1 MISAESKEL
10 LQDFEKRMRFVN
22 LIKYWLQRSKPTE
35 IRELLHNDD
44 DKTDNLILMVMVFIM
59 DSTLRYGERCT
70 KQDITAFLRE
80 LADVYDYEPESA
92 KILADYIITDV
103 LQSNG
108 KVRSFDTF
116 YNSDE
121 QFRDQRSLIL
131 LEQQSGSY
139 VLTNEAYEFLFRT
152 KEIDSELD
160 FSVNRFKL
168 QEFIKRGNYGKALR
182 ESRELVS
189 RVRNLKTRMDDFML
203 RCRTNISEVSIDEYE
218 EIVTQVKDSFED
230 ENKQLS
236 DIRTLVSAKLQ
247 AIADAQIN
255 TDENIGQTEQE
266 IREILE
272 NIDTVISEQSRVFNQ
287 KFSLSELY
295 ADLLDDSFSYLQAGR
310 FDLEQELLLPLQKM
324 QLQDTRN
331 VGKLFAPL
339 YRPIFSH
346 MFGIDLFYSRQNAI
360 REGNR
365 DDGIDIISDDNAET
379 AADIRNKRYVEIIR
393 ELLTFADKNS
403 IFCFSDYLAVVPKEQ
418 VQEQIREKSLPDVML
433 KLYGLGEIDIA
444 GWRAEQHDII
454 VPVGEFDLS
463 YCLSELPIEL
473 VQMQTILIQKLDEV
487 ITLSDETGN
496 SIKINKY
503 FPHSQFTFSHNPIN
517 KSNRNFFYFISFIN
531 TSNDNFHLECISSIF
546 NVFYQILKYIFFKKS
561 ITSS

>member
-22 LIKYWLQRSKPTE
+22 LIKYWLQRSKPRE
-35 IRELLHNDD
+35 ISELLHNDD

-92 KILADYIITDV
+92 KMLTDYIITDV

-218 EIVTQVKDSFED
+218 EIVAQVRDSFED

-247 AIADAQIN
+247 AIADTQIN
-255 TDENIGQTEQE
+255 TNENIGQTEQE

-272 NIDTVISEQSRVFNQ
+272 NIDTVISEQSWVFNQ

-324 QLQDTRN
+324 QLQDSKN

-339 YRPIFSH
+339 HRPIFPH
-346 MFGIDLFYSRQNAI
+346 MFGIDFFYSRQNAI
-360 REGNR
+360 RESNK
-365 DDGIDIISDDNAET
+365 DDGIDIASEDAAES
-379 AADIRNKRYVEIIR
+379 AADIRNKRYVDIIR
-393 ELLTFADKNS
+393 GLLSYVKNKPV
-403 IFCFSDYLAVVPKEQ
+403 FCFSEYFASVSKEQ
-418 VQEQIREKSLPDVML
+418 IQEQMQEKALPDVML
-433 KLYGLGEIDIA
+433 KLYGLGEIDVA
-444 GWRAEQHDII
+444 GWRSKHQDII

-463 YCLSELPIEL
+463 YCLSELPEEF
-473 VQMQTILIQKLDEV
+473 VQMESILIQKLDEV
-487 ITLSDETGN
+487 ITLLDAEGG
-496 SIKINKY
+496 SIKM
-503 FPHSQFTFSHNPIN
+503 
-517 KSNRNFFYFISFIN
+517 
-531 TSNDNFHLECISSIF
+531 ND
-546 NVFYQILKYIFFKKS
+546 FK
-561 ITSS
+561 IEVIR

>member
-1 MISAESKEL
+1 MISAGSKDL

-22 LIKYWLQRSKPTE
+22 LIKYWLQRSKPRE
-35 IRELLHNDD
+35 ISELLHNDD

-80 LADVYDYEPESA
+80 LADVYEYGPESA
-92 KILADYIITDV
+92 KLLADYIVTDV

-116 YNSDE
+116 YSNDE

-218 EIVTQVKDSFED
+218 KIVAQVRDSFED
-230 ENKQLS
+230 ENKKLS

-247 AIADAQIN
+247 AIADAQIDQN
-255 TDENIGQTEQE
+255 DNIGETERE
-266 IREILE
+266 IREILD

-310 FDLEQELLLPLQKM
+310 FDLEQELMIPMQKM
-324 QLQDTRN
+324 KLQDSKKL
-331 VGKLFAPL
+331 GKLFAPF
-339 YRPIFSH
+339 YRPSFPH
-346 MFGIDLFYSRQNAI
+346 LFGLDFFYSRQNAI
-360 REGNR
+360 RNSNR
-365 DDGIDIISDDNAET
+365 NDGVDIISDDNAET

-393 ELLTFADKNS
+393 ELLTFADKNAV
-403 IFCFSDYLAVVPKEQ
+403 FYFNDYIESVPKEQ
-418 VQEQIREKSLPDVML
+418 LQEQLKEKSLPDVML
-433 KLYGLGEIDIA
+433 KLYGLGEIDVA
-444 GWRAEQHDII
+444 GWRFAQQDII
-454 VPVGEFDLS
+454 EPVGEFDLP
-463 YCLSELPIEL
+463 YCLSELPEEL
-473 VQMQTILIQKLDEV
+473 VQMQTILIHKLDNI
-487 ITLSDETGN
+487 ITLSDGSDN
-496 SIKINKY
+496 SIKIN
-503 FPHSQFTFSHNPIN
+503 
-517 KSNRNFFYFISFIN
+517 
-531 TSNDNFHLECISSIF
+531 D
-546 NVFYQILKYIFFKKS
+546 FKIEVRK
-561 ITSS
+561 

>member
-59 DSTLRYGERCT
+59 DSTLRYGEHCT

-92 KILADYIITDV
+92 KMLTDYIVTDV
-103 LQSNG
+103 LQNG
-108 KVRSFDTF
+108 GKIRLFDTF
-116 YNSDE
+116 HSGDE
-121 QFRDQRSLIL
+121 SFREQSSLIL
-131 LEQQSGSY
+131 IEQQSGSY

-218 EIVTQVKDSFED
+218 EIVTQVRDSFED

-255 TDENIGQTEQE
+255 QVDNIGQTEQE

-295 ADLLDDSFSYLQAGR
+295 ADLLDDSFSYLQAGC

-324 QLQDTRN
+324 QLQDTRD

-339 YRPIFSH
+339 YRPSFPH
-346 MFGIDLFYSRQNAI
+346 LFGLDFFYSRQNTI
-360 REGNR
+360 RENSR
-365 DDGIDIISDDNAET
+365 DDGIDIISEENAET
-379 AADIRNKRYVEIIR
+379 AADIRNNRYVEIIR
-393 ELLTFADKNS
+393 GLLTYAKNTPE
-403 IFCFSDYLAVVPKEQ
+403 FYFSDYLSFLSKEQ
-418 VQEQIREKSLPDVML
+418 LQEQLQEKSLPDVML
-433 KLYGLGEIDIA
+433 KLYGLGEINVA
-444 GWRAEQHDII
+444 GWRSEQHDII

-463 YCLSELPIEL
+463 YCLSELPEEL
-473 VQMQTILIQKLDEV
+473 VKMDTILIQKLDDV
-487 ITLSDETGN
+487 ITLSGDSGN
-496 SIKINKY
+496 SIKIN
-503 FPHSQFTFSHNPIN
+503 
-517 KSNRNFFYFISFIN
+517 
-531 TSNDNFHLECISSIF
+531 D
-546 NVFYQILKYIFFKKS
+546 FK
-561 ITSS
+561 IEVRR

>member
-22 LIKYWLQRSKPTE
+22 LIKYWLQRSKPRE
-35 IRELLHNDD
+35 IHELLRGDD

-80 LADVYDYEPESA
+80 LADVYGYESESA
-92 KILADYIITDV
+92 KMLADYIVTDV
-103 LQSNG
+103 LQSGG
-108 KVRSFDTF
+108 KRRLFDTF
-116 YNSDE
+116 HSGDE
-121 QFRDQRSLIL
+121 NFRKQSSLIL
-131 LEQQSGSY
+131 IEQKSGSY

-255 TDENIGQTEQE
+255 QNDNIGQTEQE

-272 NIDTVISEQSRVFNQ
+272 NIDTVISEQSCVFNQ
-287 KFSLSELY
+287 KFSLSDLY
-295 ADLLDDSFSYLQAGR
+295 ANLLDDSFSYLQAGH
-310 FDLEQELLLPLQKM
+310 FDLKQELLLPLQKM
-324 QLQDTRN
+324 QLQDTRD

-339 YRPIFSH
+339 YRPSFPH
-346 MFGIDLFYSRQNAI
+346 LFGLDFFYSRQNTI
-360 REGNR
+360 RENSR
-365 DDGIDIISDDNAET
+365 DDGIDIISEENAET
-379 AADIRNKRYVEIIR
+379 AADIRNNRYVEIIR
-393 ELLTFADKNS
+393 GLLTYAKSTPEFY
-403 IFCFSDYLAVVPKEQ
+403 FSDYLAFVSKEQ
-418 VQEQIREKSLPDVML
+418 LQEQLQEKSLPDVML
-433 KLYGLGEIDIA
+433 KLYGLGEIDVV
-444 GWRAEQHDII
+444 GWRSEQHDVI

-463 YCLSELPIEL
+463 YCLSELPEEL
-473 VQMQTILIQKLDEV
+473 VQIQTILIYKLDEV
-487 ITLSDETGN
+487 ITLSDDAGN
-496 SIKINKY
+496 RIKIN
-503 FPHSQFTFSHNPIN
+503 
-517 KSNRNFFYFISFIN
+517 
-531 TSNDNFHLECISSIF
+531 D
-546 NVFYQILKYIFFKKS
+546 FK
-561 ITSS
+561 IEVRR

>member
-1 MISAESKEL
+1 MISAESKDL

-22 LIKYWLQRSKPTE
+22 LIKYWLQRSKPRE
-35 IRELLHNDD
+35 INELLHNDD

-92 KILADYIITDV
+92 KILTDYIVTDV

-121 QFRDQRSLIL
+121 QFKDQRSLIL

-218 EIVTQVKDSFED
+218 EIVTQVRDSFED

-247 AIADAQIN
+247 AIADAQIT

-295 ADLLDDSFSYLQAGR
+295 ANLLDDSFSYMQAGH
-310 FDLEQELLLPLQKM
+310 FDLEQELLLPMQKM
-324 QLQDTRN
+324 QLQDSKN
-331 VGKLFAPL
+331 LGKLFAPL
-339 YRPIFSH
+339 YRPSFPH
-346 MFGIDLFYSRQNAI
+346 LFGLDFFYSRQNAI
-360 REGNR
+360 RENSR
-365 DDGIDIISDDNAET
+365 DDGIDIANEDITET

-393 ELLTFADKNS
+393 GLLTYADKNAV
-403 IFCFSDYLAVVPKEQ
+403 FRFSEYLSTVPKEQ
-418 VQEQIREKSLPDVML
+418 MQEQLQEKSLSDVML

-444 GWRAEQHDII
+444 GWRSEQHDII
-454 VPVGEFDLS
+454 EPVGEFDLS
-463 YCLSELPIEL
+463 YCLSELPEEL
-473 VQMQTILIQKLDEV
+473 VQMQSILIHKLDGV
-487 ITLSDETGN
+487 ITLSDDAGN
-496 SIKINKY
+496 RIK
-503 FPHSQFTFSHNPIN
+503 T
-517 KSNRNFFYFISFIN
+517 
-531 TSNDNFHLECISSIF
+531 ND
-546 NVFYQILKYIFFKKS
+546 FK
-561 ITSS
+561 IEVRR

>member
-1 MISAESKEL
+1 MISAESKDL

-22 LIKYWLQRSKPTE
+22 LIKYWLQRSKPRE
-35 IRELLHNDD
+35 IQELLHGDD
-44 DKTDNLILMVMVFIM
+44 DKIDNLILMVMVFIM

-92 KILADYIITDV
+92 KTLADYIVTDV

-116 YNSDE
+116 YNSDA

-131 LEQQSGSY
+131 IEQKSGSY

-218 EIVTQVKDSFED
+218 EIVAQVRDSFED

-247 AIADAQIN
+247 AIVDAQIN
-255 TDENIGQTEQE
+255 KNDNIGQTEQE

-272 NIDTVISEQSRVFNQ
+272 NVDTVISEQSHVFNQ

-295 ADLLDDSFSYLQAGR
+295 ANLLDDSFSYLQAGR
-310 FDLEQELLLPLQKM
+310 FDLEQEILLPLQKM
-324 QLQDTRN
+324 RLQDSEN
-331 VGKLFAPL
+331 VGKLFTPL
-339 YRPIFSH
+339 YCPSFPH
-346 MFGIDLFYSRQNAI
+346 LFGLDFFYSRQNAI
-360 REGNR
+360 RESSR
-365 DDGIDIISDDNAET
+365 DDGIDIVNEDNTET
-379 AADIRNKRYVEIIR
+379 AADIRNKRYVEIIK
-393 ELLTFADKNS
+393 ELLSFADQNAV
-403 IFCFSDYLAVVPKEQ
+403 FRFSDYLQSVSKEQ
-418 VQEQIREKSLPDVML
+418 LQKQLQEKSLPDVML
-433 KLYGLGEIDIA
+433 KLYGMGEIDIA
-444 GWRAEQHDII
+444 GWRSAQHDII
-454 VPVGEFDLS
+454 ESVGEFDLS
-463 YCLSELPIEL
+463 YCLSELPKEL
-473 VQMQTILIQKLDEV
+473 VQMQMILIHKLEEM
-487 ITLSDETGN
+487 ITLSDGMEH
-496 SIKINKY
+496 SIRINDFKIEV
-503 FPHSQFTFSHNPIN
+503 
-517 KSNRNFFYFISFIN
+517 R
-531 TSNDNFHLECISSIF
+531 
-546 NVFYQILKYIFFKKS
+546 
-561 ITSS
+561 

>member
-1 MISAESKEL
+1 MISAESKGL

-92 KILADYIITDV
+92 KLLADYIVTDV
-103 LQSNG
+103 LQSGG
-108 KVRSFDTF
+108 KVRLFDTF
-116 YNSDE
+116 QSGDE
-121 QFRDQRSLIL
+121 DFKEQSSLIL

-203 RCRTNISEVSIDEYE
+203 RCRTNISEVAIDEYE
-218 EIVTQVKDSFED
+218 EIVMQVRDSFED

-236 DIRTLVSAKLQ
+236 NIRMIIAAKFQ
-247 AIADAQIN
+247 AIADAQVN
-255 TDENIGQTEQE
+255 QNDNIGQTEQE

-272 NIDTVISEQSRVFNQ
+272 NIDTVISEQSCVFNQ

-295 ADLLDDSFSYLQAGR
+295 ANLLDDSFSYLQAGR

-324 QLQDTRN
+324 QLQDSKK
-331 VGKLFAPL
+331 VGRLFAPL
-339 YRPIFSH
+339 YRPSFPH
-346 MFGIDLFYSRQNAI
+346 LFGLDFFYSRQNAI
-360 REGNR
+360 RETSR
-365 DDGIDIISDDNAET
+365 DDGIDIMSEDNAET
-379 AADIRNKRYVEIIR
+379 AADIRNRRYVEIIKG
-393 ELLTFADKNS
+393 LLSFANQNTV
-403 IFCFSDYLAVVPKEQ
+403 FCFSDYLAFVSKEQ
-418 VQEQIREKSLPDVML
+418 LQEQLQEKSLPDVML
-433 KLYGLGEIDIA
+433 KLYGLGKIDVA
-444 GWRAEQHDII
+444 GWRSAQHDII
-454 VPVGEFDLS
+454 EPVGEFDLS
-463 YCLSELPIEL
+463 YCLSELPQEL
-473 VQMQTILIQKLDEV
+473 VQMQTILIYKLDDV
-487 ITLSDETGN
+487 ITLSDDAGN
-496 SIKINKY
+496 CIKIN
-503 FPHSQFTFSHNPIN
+503 
-517 KSNRNFFYFISFIN
+517 NFKI
-531 TSNDNFHLECISSIF
+531 E
-546 NVFYQILKYIFFKKS
+546 VKR
-561 ITSS
+561 

>member
-92 KILADYIITDV
+92 KLLADYIVTDV
-103 LQSNG
+103 LQSGG
-108 KVRSFDTF
+108 KVRLFDTF
-116 YNSDE
+116 QSENEGFRE
-121 QFRDQRSLIL
+121 QSSLIL
-131 LEQQSGSY
+131 IEQQSGSY
-139 VLTNEAYEFLFRT
+139 VLTNETYEFLFRT
-152 KEIDSELD
+152 KEIDNELD

-189 RVRNLKTRMDDFML
+189 RVRNLKTRMDDFMF

-218 EIVTQVKDSFED
+218 EIVMQVRDSFED

-236 DIRTLVSAKLQ
+236 NIRTIIAAKFQ
-247 AIADAQIN
+247 AIADAQVN
-255 TDENIGQTEQE
+255 QNDNIGQTEQE

-272 NIDTVISEQSRVFNQ
+272 NIDTVISEQSCVFNQ

-295 ADLLDDSFSYLQAGR
+295 ANLLDDSFSYLQAGR

-324 QLQDTRN
+324 QVQDSGN

-339 YRPIFSH
+339 YRPSFPH
-346 MFGIDLFYSRQNAI
+346 LFGLDFFYSRQNAI
-360 REGNR
+360 RETSR
-365 DDGIDIISDDNAET
+365 DDGIDIISEDNAET
-379 AADIRNKRYVEIIR
+379 AADIRNKRYVEIIKG
-393 ELLTFADKNS
+393 LLSFANQNAV
-403 IFCFSDYLAVVPKEQ
+403 FCFSDYFTSVSKEQ
-418 VQEQIREKSLPDVML
+418 LLEQLQEKSLPDVML
-433 KLYGLGEIDIA
+433 KLYGLGEIDVA
-444 GWRAEQHDII
+444 GWRSAQHDII
-454 VPVGEFDLS
+454 EPVGEFDLS
-463 YCLSELPIEL
+463 YCLSELPEEL
-473 VQMQTILIQKLDEV
+473 VQMQTILIHKLDDV
-487 ITLSDETGN
+487 ITLSDDAGN
-496 SIKINKY
+496 CIKIN
-503 FPHSQFTFSHNPIN
+503 
-517 KSNRNFFYFISFIN
+517 
-531 TSNDNFHLECISSIF
+531 D
-546 NVFYQILKYIFFKKS
+546 FK
-561 ITSS
+561 IEVRR

>member
-1 MISAESKEL
+1 MISAGSKDL

-22 LIKYWLQRSKPTE
+22 LIKYWLQRSKPRE
-35 IRELLHNDD
+35 ISELLHNDD

-80 LADVYDYEPESA
+80 LADVYEYGPESA
-92 KILADYIITDV
+92 KLLADYIVTDV

-116 YNSDE
+116 YSNDE

-218 EIVTQVKDSFED
+218 KIVAQVRDSFED
-230 ENKQLS
+230 ENKNLS

-247 AIADAQIN
+247 AIADAQIDQN
-255 TDENIGQTEQE
+255 DNIGETERE
-266 IREILE
+266 IREILD

-310 FDLEQELLLPLQKM
+310 FDLEQELMIPMQKM
-324 QLQDTRN
+324 KLQDSKKL
-331 VGKLFAPL
+331 GKLFAPF
-339 YRPIFSH
+339 YRPSFLH
-346 MFGIDLFYSRQNAI
+346 LFGLDFFYSRQNAI
-360 REGNR
+360 RNSNR
-365 DDGIDIISDDNAET
+365 NDGVDIISDDNAET

-393 ELLTFADKNS
+393 ELLTFADKNAV
-403 IFCFSDYLAVVPKEQ
+403 FYFNDYIESVPKEQ
-418 VQEQIREKSLPDVML
+418 LQEQLKEKSLPDVML
-433 KLYGLGEIDIA
+433 KLYGLGEIDVA
-444 GWRAEQHDII
+444 GWRFAQQDII
-454 VPVGEFDLS
+454 EPVGEFDLS
-463 YCLSELPIEL
+463 YCLSELPEEL
-473 VQMQTILIQKLDEV
+473 VQMQTILIHKLDNI
-487 ITLSDETGN
+487 ITLSDGSDN
-496 SIKINKY
+496 SIKIN
-503 FPHSQFTFSHNPIN
+503 
-517 KSNRNFFYFISFIN
+517 
-531 TSNDNFHLECISSIF
+531 D
-546 NVFYQILKYIFFKKS
+546 FK
-561 ITSS
+561 IEVRR

>member
-80 LADVYDYEPESA
+80 LADVYGYEPESA
-92 KILADYIITDV
+92 KMLTDYIVTDV
-103 LQSNG
+103 LQSGG
-108 KVRSFDTF
+108 KVRRFDTF
-116 YNSDE
+116 DSHDE
-121 QFRDQRSLIL
+121 RFREQGSLIL
-131 LEQQSGSY
+131 IEQQSGSY

-247 AIADAQIN
+247 AIADSEIKK
-255 TDENIGQTEQE
+255 DENIGQTEQE

-287 KFSLSELY
+287 KFTLSELY
-295 ADLLDDSFSYLQAGR
+295 ADLLDDSFSYLQVGR
-310 FDLEQELLLPLQKM
+310 FDIEQELLLPLQKM
-324 QLQDTRN
+324 HLKDSKD

-339 YRPIFSH
+339 YRPSFPH
-346 MFGIDLFYSRQNAI
+346 LFGLDFFYARQNAI
-360 REGNR
+360 RESSR
-365 DDGIDIISDDNAET
+365 DDGIDIASDDTSEN
-379 AADIRNKRYVEIIR
+379 AADIRNKRYVDIIR
-393 ELLTFADKNS
+393 GLLSYSGNKPV
-403 IFCFSDYLAVVPKEQ
+403 FCFSEYLESVPKEQ
-418 VQEQIREKSLPDVML
+418 LQDQLKEKSLPDVML
-433 KLYGLGEIDIA
+433 KLYGFGEIDVA
-444 GWRAEQHDII
+444 SWRLSQQDVI

-463 YCLSELPIEL
+463 YCLSELPEKF
-473 VQMQTILIQKLDEV
+473 VQMDSILIHKLDKV
-487 ITLSDETGN
+487 ITLSDDASG
-496 SIKINKY
+496 SIKM
-503 FPHSQFTFSHNPIN
+503 
-517 KSNRNFFYFISFIN
+517 
-531 TSNDNFHLECISSIF
+531 NDF
-546 NVFYQILKYIFFKKS
+546 NIEVRR
-561 ITSS
+561 

>member
-70 KQDITAFLRE
+70 KQDITTFLRE
-80 LADVYDYEPESA
+80 LADVYGYEPESA
-92 KILADYIITDV
+92 KMLTDYIVTDV
-103 LQSNG
+103 LQSGG
-108 KVRSFDTF
+108 KVRRFDTF
-116 YNSDE
+116 DSHEEEFRE
-121 QFRDQRSLIL
+121 QGSLIL
-131 LEQQSGSY
+131 IEQQSGSY

-203 RCRTNISEVSIDEYE
+203 RCRTNISEVAIDEYE
-218 EIVTQVKDSFED
+218 EIIAQVKDSFED

-236 DIRTLVSAKLQ
+236 DIRTPVSAKLQ
-247 AIADAQIN
+247 AIADSEIKK
-255 TDENIGQTEQE
+255 DENIGQTEQE

-287 KFSLSELY
+287 KFTLSELY
-295 ADLLDDSFSYLQAGR
+295 AELLDDSFSYSQVGR

-324 QLQDTRN
+324 HLKESKDI
-331 VGKLFAPL
+331 GKLFAPL
-339 YRPIFSH
+339 YRPSFPNL
-346 MFGIDLFYSRQNAI
+346 FGLDFFYARQNVI
-360 REGNR
+360 RESSS
-365 DDGIDIISDDNAET
+365 DDGIDIASEDTAEN
-379 AADIRNKRYVEIIR
+379 AADIRNKRSVDIIR
-393 ELLTFADKNS
+393 GLLSYAENKPV
-403 IFCFSDYLAVVPKEQ
+403 FCFSEYIESVPKEQ
-418 VQEQIREKSLPDVML
+418 LQYQLQEKSLPDVML

-444 GWRAEQHDII
+444 GWRSEQQDII

-463 YCLSELPIEL
+463 YCLSELPEKL
-473 VQMQTILIQKLDEV
+473 VQMDSILIYKRDEV
-487 ITLSDETGN
+487 ITLSDDAFG
-496 SIKINKY
+496 SIKIN
-503 FPHSQFTFSHNPIN
+503 
-517 KSNRNFFYFISFIN
+517 
-531 TSNDNFHLECISSIF
+531 DF
-546 NVFYQILKYIFFKKS
+546 NIEVKR
-561 ITSS
+561 

>member
-92 KILADYIITDV
+92 KLLADYIVTDV
-103 LQSNG
+103 LQSGG
-108 KVRSFDTF
+108 KVRLFDTF
-116 YNSDE
+116 QSGDE
-121 QFRDQRSLIL
+121 DFREQSSLIL

-152 KEIDSELD
+152 KEIDNELD

-218 EIVTQVKDSFED
+218 EIVMQVRDSFED

-236 DIRTLVSAKLQ
+236 NIRTIIAAKFQ
-247 AIADAQIN
+247 AIADAQVN
-255 TDENIGQTEQE
+255 QNDNIGQTEQE

-272 NIDTVISEQSRVFNQ
+272 NIDTVISEQSCVFNQ

-295 ADLLDDSFSYLQAGR
+295 ANLLDDSFSYLQAGR

-324 QLQDTRN
+324 QLQDSKN

-339 YRPIFSH
+339 YRPSFPH
-346 MFGIDLFYSRQNAI
+346 LFGLDFFYSRQNAI
-360 REGNR
+360 KETNR
-365 DDGIDIISDDNAET
+365 DDGIEIISEDNTET
-379 AADIRNKRYVEIIR
+379 AADIRNRRYVEIIKG
-393 ELLTFADKNS
+393 LLSFANQNAV
-403 IFCFSDYLAVVPKEQ
+403 FCFSDYLASISKEQ
-418 VQEQIREKSLPDVML
+418 LQEQLHEKSLPDVML
-433 KLYGLGEIDIA
+433 KLYGMGEIDVA
-444 GWRAEQHDII
+444 GWHSAQHDII
-454 VPVGEFDLS
+454 EPVGEFDLS
-463 YCLSELPIEL
+463 YCLSELPQEL
-473 VQMQTILIQKLDEV
+473 VQMQMILIHKLDDV
-487 ITLSDETGN
+487 ITLSDNAGN
-496 SIKINKY
+496 CIKIN
-503 FPHSQFTFSHNPIN
+503 
-517 KSNRNFFYFISFIN
+517 NFKI
-531 TSNDNFHLECISSIF
+531 E
-546 NVFYQILKYIFFKKS
+546 VKR
-561 ITSS
+561 

>member
-22 LIKYWLQRSKPTE
+22 LIKYWPQRSKPTE

-92 KILADYIITDV
+92 KMLTDYIITDV

-218 EIVTQVKDSFED
+218 EIVSQVKDSFED

-346 MFGIDLFYSRQNAI
+346 MFGIDFFYSRQNAI
-360 REGNR
+360 RESNR
-365 DDGIDIISDDNAET
+365 DDGIDIKSEYAAENV
-379 AADIRNKRYVEIIR
+379 ADIRNKRYVDIISG
-393 ELLTFADKNS
+393 LLSYTKNKPV
-403 IFCFSDYLAVVPKEQ
+403 FCFSEYLTSVSKEQ
-418 VQEQIREKSLPDVML
+418 LQEQMQEKSLPDVML
-433 KLYGLGEIDIA
+433 KLYGIGEIDVA
-444 GWRAEQHDII
+444 GWRSEQQNII

-463 YCLSELPIEL
+463 YCLSELPKEF
-473 VQMQTILIQKLDEV
+473 VQMESILIHKLDEV
-487 ITLSDETGN
+487 ITLLDSAGG
-496 SIKINKY
+496 SIKM
-503 FPHSQFTFSHNPIN
+503 
-517 KSNRNFFYFISFIN
+517 
-531 TSNDNFHLECISSIF
+531 ND
-546 NVFYQILKYIFFKKS
+546 FK
-561 ITSS
+561 IEVRR

>member
-1 MISAESKEL
+1 MISAESKDL

-22 LIKYWLQRSKPTE
+22 LIKYWLQRSKPRE
-35 IRELLHNDD
+35 INELLHNDD

-92 KILADYIITDV
+92 KILTDYIVTDV

-121 QFRDQRSLIL
+121 QFKDQRSLIL

-236 DIRTLVSAKLQ
+236 DIRTLVSA
-247 AIADAQIN
+247 
-255 TDENIGQTEQE
+255 QE

-295 ADLLDDSFSYLQAGR
+295 ANLLDDSFSYLQVGR
-310 FDLEQELLLPLQKM
+310 FDLEQELLLPMQKM
-324 QLQDTRN
+324 HLQDTSN
-331 VGKLFAPL
+331 IGKLFAPL

-346 MFGIDLFYSRQNAI
+346 MFGIDFFYSRQNAI
-360 REGNR
+360 RESTK
-365 DDGIDIISDDNAET
+365 DDGIDIVSDDNAET

-393 ELLTFADKNS
+393 GLLTFADKNS

-418 VQEQIREKSLPDVML
+418 VQEQLREKSLPDVML
-433 KLYGLGEIDIA
+433 KLYGLGEINVA

-463 YCLSELPIEL
+463 YCLSELPEEL
-473 VQMQTILIQKLDEV
+473 IQMQTILIQKLDEV
-487 ITLSDETGN
+487 ITLLDAEDG
-496 SIKINKY
+496 SIKM
-503 FPHSQFTFSHNPIN
+503 
-517 KSNRNFFYFISFIN
+517 
-531 TSNDNFHLECISSIF
+531 ND
-546 NVFYQILKYIFFKKS
+546 FK
-561 ITSS
+561 IEVIR

>member
-92 KILADYIITDV
+92 KLLADYIVTDV
-103 LQSNG
+103 LQSGG
-108 KVRSFDTF
+108 KARLFDTF
-116 YNSDE
+116 QSGDE
-121 QFRDQRSLIL
+121 DFREQSSLIL

-152 KEIDSELD
+152 KEIDNELD

-189 RVRNLKTRMDDFML
+189 RVRNLKTRMDNFML

-218 EIVTQVKDSFED
+218 EIVMQVRDSFED

-236 DIRTLVSAKLQ
+236 NIRTIIAAKFQ
-247 AIADAQIN
+247 AIADAQVN
-255 TDENIGQTEQE
+255 QNDNIGQTEQE

-272 NIDTVISEQSRVFNQ
+272 NIDTVISEQSCVFNQ

-295 ADLLDDSFSYLQAGR
+295 ANLLDDSFSYLQAGR

-324 QLQDTRN
+324 QLQDSKN

-339 YRPIFSH
+339 YRPSFPH
-346 MFGIDLFYSRQNAI
+346 LFGIDFFYSRQNAI
-360 REGNR
+360 KETSR
-365 DDGIDIISDDNAET
+365 DDGIEIISEDNAET
-379 AADIRNKRYVEIIR
+379 AADIRNRRYVEIIK
-393 ELLTFADKNS
+393 ELLSFANQNAV
-403 IFCFSDYLAVVPKEQ
+403 FCFSDYLASLSKEQ
-418 VQEQIREKSLPDVML
+418 LQEQLQEKSLPDVML
-433 KLYGLGEIDIA
+433 KLYGMGEIDVA
-444 GWRAEQHDII
+444 GWHSAQHDII
-454 VPVGEFDLS
+454 EPVGEFDLS
-463 YCLSELPIEL
+463 YCLSELPQEL
-473 VQMQTILIQKLDEV
+473 VQMQMMLIHKLDDV
-487 ITLSDETGN
+487 ITLSDNAGN
-496 SIKINKY
+496 CIKIN
-503 FPHSQFTFSHNPIN
+503 
-517 KSNRNFFYFISFIN
+517 NFKI
-531 TSNDNFHLECISSIF
+531 E
-546 NVFYQILKYIFFKKS
+546 VKR
-561 ITSS
+561 

>member
-70 KQDITAFLRE
+70 KQNITAFLRD
-80 LADVYDYEPESA
+80 LADIYGYDPESS
-92 KILADYIITDV
+92 KMLADYIVTDV
-103 LQSNG
+103 LQSGG
-108 KVRSFDTF
+108 KVRRFDTF
-116 YNSDE
+116 DSHEEGFRE
-121 QFRDQRSLIL
+121 QGSLIL
-131 LEQQSGSY
+131 IEQQSGSY

-182 ESRELVS
+182 ESRELVG

-247 AIADAQIN
+247 AIADAEVKK
-255 TDENIGQTEQE
+255 DENIGQTEQE

-287 KFSLSELY
+287 KYTLSDLY
-295 ADLLDDSFSYLQAGR
+295 TELLDDSFSYFQAGR

-324 QLQDTRN
+324 QLLDTRS

-339 YRPIFSH
+339 YRPSFPH
-346 MFGIDLFYSRQNAI
+346 LFGLDFFYSRQNAI
-360 REGNR
+360 RESIR
-365 DDGIDIISDDNAET
+365 DDGIDIVNEDNTET
-379 AADIRNKRYVEIIR
+379 AADIRNKRYVDIISG
-393 ELLTFADKNS
+393 LLSYAENNHE
-403 IFCFSDYLAVVPKEQ
+403 FCFSEYLTSVSKEQ
-418 VQEQIREKSLPDVML
+418 LQEQMQEKSLPDVML
-433 KLYGLGEIDIA
+433 KLYGLGEIDVA
-444 GWRAEQHDII
+444 GWRSEHQDII

-463 YCLSELPIEL
+463 YCLSELPEEF
-473 VQMQTILIQKLDEV
+473 VQMESILIYKLDEV
-487 ITLSDETGN
+487 ITLSDDAGG
-496 SIKINKY
+496 SIRMNDFKIEV
-503 FPHSQFTFSHNPIN
+503 
-517 KSNRNFFYFISFIN
+517 RR
-531 TSNDNFHLECISSIF
+531 
-546 NVFYQILKYIFFKKS
+546 
-561 ITSS
+561 

>member
-92 KILADYIITDV
+92 KMLTDYIITDV

-247 AIADAQIN
+247 AIADDQIN
-255 TDENIGQTEQE
+255 SDEIIGQTEQE

-310 FDLEQELLLPLQKM
+310 FDLEHELLLPLQKM

-331 VGKLFAPL
+331 VGKLFASL

-346 MFGIDLFYSRQNAI
+346 MFGIDFFYSRQNAI

-365 DDGIDIISDDNAET
+365 DDGIDIVSDDNAET

-393 ELLTFADKNS
+393 GLLTFADKNS
-403 IFCFSDYLAVVPKEQ
+403 IFCFSDYLAAVPKEQ
-418 VQEQIREKSLPDVML
+418 VQEQLREKFLPDVML
-433 KLYGLGEIDIA
+433 KLYGIGEIDVA
-444 GWRAEQHDII
+444 GWRSEQQNII

-463 YCLSELPIEL
+463 YCLSELPKEF
-473 VQMQTILIQKLDEV
+473 VQMESILIHKLDEV
-487 ITLSDETGN
+487 ITLLDSAGG
-496 SIKINKY
+496 SIKM
-503 FPHSQFTFSHNPIN
+503 
-517 KSNRNFFYFISFIN
+517 
-531 TSNDNFHLECISSIF
+531 ND
-546 NVFYQILKYIFFKKS
+546 FK
-561 ITSS
+561 IEVRR

>member
-103 LQSNG
+103 LQSGG
-108 KVRSFDTF
+108 KIRLFDTF
-116 YNSDE
+116 HSGDE
-121 QFRDQRSLIL
+121 SFREQSSIIL

-218 EIVTQVKDSFED
+218 EIVSQIKDSFED

-324 QLQDTRN
+324 QLQDSKN

-339 YRPIFSH
+339 YRPIFPH
-346 MFGIDLFYSRQNAI
+346 MFGIDFFYSRQNAI
-360 REGNR
+360 RESNR
-365 DDGIDIISDDNAET
+365 DDGIDIVSDENAET

-393 ELLTFADKNS
+393 GLLTFADKNS
-403 IFCFSDYLAVVPKEQ
+403 IFCFSDYLAAVPKEQ
-418 VQEQIREKSLPDVML
+418 VQEQLREKSLPDVML
-433 KLYGLGEIDIA
+433 KLYGMGEIDVA
-444 GWRAEQHDII
+444 GWRTEQQDII

-463 YCLSELPIEL
+463 YCLSELPEEL
-473 VQMQTILIQKLDEV
+473 IQMQTILIQKLDEV
-487 ITLSDETGN
+487 ITLLDAEDG
-496 SIKINKY
+496 SIKM
-503 FPHSQFTFSHNPIN
+503 
-517 KSNRNFFYFISFIN
+517 
-531 TSNDNFHLECISSIF
+531 ND
-546 NVFYQILKYIFFKKS
+546 FK
-561 ITSS
+561 IEVIR

>member
-103 LQSNG
+103 LQSGG
-108 KVRSFDTF
+108 KIRLFDTF
-116 YNSDE
+116 HSGDE
-121 QFRDQRSLIL
+121 SFREQSSLIL

-218 EIVTQVKDSFED
+218 EIVSQIKDSFED

-255 TDENIGQTEQE
+255 TDGNIGQTEQE

-324 QLQDTRN
+324 QLQDSKN
-331 VGKLFAPL
+331 VGKLFEPL
-339 YRPIFSH
+339 YRPIFPH
-346 MFGIDLFYSRQNAI
+346 MFGIDFFYSRQNAI
-360 REGNR
+360 RESNR
-365 DDGIDIISDDNAET
+365 DDSIDIVSDDNAET

-393 ELLTFADKNS
+393 GLLNFAYKNS

-418 VQEQIREKSLPDVML
+418 VQEQLREKSLPDVML
-433 KLYGLGEIDIA
+433 KLYGLGEIDVA

-463 YCLSELPIEL
+463 YCLSELPKEL
-473 VQMQTILIQKLDEV
+473 VQMQTMLIQRLDGI
-487 ITLSDETGN
+487 ITISDEAGN
-496 SIKINKY
+496 SIKMN
-503 FPHSQFTFSHNPIN
+503 
-517 KSNRNFFYFISFIN
+517 NFKI
-531 TSNDNFHLECISSIF
+531 E
-546 NVFYQILKYIFFKKS
+546 VRR
-561 ITSS
+561 

>member
-22 LIKYWLQRSKPTE
+22 LIKYWLQRSKPRE
-35 IRELLHNDD
+35 ISELLHNDD

-103 LQSNG
+103 LQSGG
-108 KVRSFDTF
+108 KIRLFDTF
-116 YNSDE
+116 HSGDE
-121 QFRDQRSLIL
+121 SFREQSSLIL

-168 QEFIKRGNYGKALR
+168 HEFIKRGNYGKALR

-218 EIVTQVKDSFED
+218 EIVSQIKDSFED

-255 TDENIGQTEQE
+255 TDGNIGQTEQE

-324 QLQDTRN
+324 QLQDSKN

-339 YRPIFSH
+339 YRPIFPH
-346 MFGIDLFYSRQNAI
+346 MFGIDFFYSRQNAI
-360 REGNR
+360 RESNR
-365 DDGIDIISDDNAET
+365 DDSIDIVSDDNAET

-393 ELLTFADKNS
+393 GLLNFAYKNS

-418 VQEQIREKSLPDVML
+418 VQEQLREKSLPDVML
-433 KLYGLGEIDIA
+433 KLYGLGEIDGA

-463 YCLSELPIEL
+463 YCLSELPKEL
-473 VQMQTILIQKLDEV
+473 VQMQTMLIQRLDGI
-487 ITLSDETGN
+487 ITISDEAGN
-496 SIKINKY
+496 SIKIN
-503 FPHSQFTFSHNPIN
+503 
-517 KSNRNFFYFISFIN
+517 NFKI
-531 TSNDNFHLECISSIF
+531 E
-546 NVFYQILKYIFFKKS
+546 VRR
-561 ITSS
+561 

>member
-44 DKTDNLILMVMVFIM
+44 DKTDNLILMVMVYIM

-92 KILADYIITDV
+92 KMLTDYIITDV

-121 QFRDQRSLIL
+121 QFREQRSLIL

-218 EIVTQVKDSFED
+218 EIVSQVKDSFED

-272 NIDTVISEQSRVFNQ
+272 NIDTVISEQGRVFNQ

-324 QLQDTRN
+324 QLQDSKN

-339 YRPIFSH
+339 YRPIFPH
-346 MFGIDLFYSRQNAI
+346 MFGIDFFYSRQNAI
-360 REGNR
+360 WESNR

-393 ELLTFADKNS
+393 GLLTFADKNS
-403 IFCFSDYLAVVPKEQ
+403 IFCFSDYLASVPKEQ
-418 VQEQIREKSLPDVML
+418 VQEQMQEKSLPDVML
-433 KLYGLGEIDIA
+433 KLYGIGEIDVA
-444 GWRAEQHDII
+444 GWRSEQQNII

-463 YCLSELPIEL
+463 YCLSELPEEL
-473 VQMQTILIQKLDEV
+473 IQMQTILIQKLDEA
-487 ITLSDETGN
+487 ITLLDAEGG
-496 SIKINKY
+496 SIRMNDFKIEV
-503 FPHSQFTFSHNPIN
+503 I
-517 KSNRNFFYFISFIN
+517 R
-531 TSNDNFHLECISSIF
+531 
-546 NVFYQILKYIFFKKS
+546 
-561 ITSS
+561 

>member
-10 LQDFEKRMRFVN
+10 LHDFEKRMRFVN
-22 LIKYWLQRSKPTE
+22 LIKYWLQRSKPRE
-35 IRELLHNDD
+35 ISELLHNDD

-70 KQDITAFLRE
+70 KQDVTAFLQE

-92 KILADYIITDV
+92 KMLTDYIITDV

-218 EIVTQVKDSFED
+218 EIVSQIKDSFED

-255 TDENIGQTEQE
+255 TDGNIGQTEQE

-324 QLQDTRN
+324 QLQDSKN

-339 YRPIFSH
+339 YRPIFPH
-346 MFGIDLFYSRQNAI
+346 MFGIDFFYSRQNAI
-360 REGNR
+360 RESNR
-365 DDGIDIISDDNAET
+365 DDSIDIVSDDNAET

-393 ELLTFADKNS
+393 GLLNFAYKNS
-403 IFCFSDYLAVVPKEQ
+403 IFCFSDYLAAVPKEQ
-418 VQEQIREKSLPDVML
+418 VQEQLREKSLPDVML
-433 KLYGLGEIDIA
+433 KLYGLGEIDVA

-463 YCLSELPIEL
+463 YCLSELPKEL
-473 VQMQTILIQKLDEV
+473 VQMQTMLIQRLDGI
-487 ITLSDETGN
+487 ITISDEAGN
-496 SIKINKY
+496 SIKMN
-503 FPHSQFTFSHNPIN
+503 
-517 KSNRNFFYFISFIN
+517 NFKI
-531 TSNDNFHLECISSIF
+531 E
-546 NVFYQILKYIFFKKS
+546 VRR
-561 ITSS
+561 

>member
-22 LIKYWLQRSKPTE
+22 LIKYWLQRSKPNE

-44 DKTDNLILMVMVFIM
+44 DKTDNLILMVMVYIM

-70 KQDITAFLRE
+70 KQEITAFLRE
-80 LADVYDYEPESA
+80 LSDVYGYEPESA
-92 KILADYIITDV
+92 KILTDYIVTDV
-103 LQSNG
+103 LQSSG
-108 KVRSFDTF
+108 KVRRFDTF
-116 YNSDE
+116 DSHEESFNE
-121 QFRDQRSLIL
+121 QSSLIL
-131 LEQQSGSY
+131 IEKQSGSY

-218 EIVTQVKDSFED
+218 EIVAQVKDSFED

-247 AIADAQIN
+247 AIADSEIKK
-255 TDENIGQTEQE
+255 DENIGQTEQE
-266 IREILE
+266 IREILD
-272 NIDTVISEQSRVFNQ
+272 NIDIVIREQSSVFNQ
-287 KFSLSELY
+287 KFTLSEQY
-295 ADLLDDSFSYLQAGR
+295 AKLLDDSFSYLQVGR

-324 QLQDTRN
+324 QLKDSKN

-339 YRPIFSH
+339 YCPAFPH
-346 MFGIDLFYSRQNAI
+346 LFGLDFFYGRQNTI
-360 REGNR
+360 RESSK
-365 DDGIDIISDDNAET
+365 DDGIDIIDEDTAEN
-379 AADIRNKRYVEIIR
+379 AADIRNKRYVDIIR
-393 ELLTFADKNS
+393 GLLSYAETEPVFSFSEYFAS
-403 IFCFSDYLAVVPKEQ
+403 ISKEQ
-418 VQEQIREKSLPDVML
+418 VQNQLQEKALPDVML
-433 KLYGLGEIDIA
+433 KLYGLGEIDVA
-444 GWRAEQHDII
+444 GWRQAQRDII

-463 YCLSELPIEL
+463 YCLSELPEKL
-473 VQMQTILIQKLDEV
+473 VQMNSILVYKLDEV
-487 ITLSDETGN
+487 ITLSDDTGG
-496 SIKINKY
+496 SIKM
-503 FPHSQFTFSHNPIN
+503 
-517 KSNRNFFYFISFIN
+517 
-531 TSNDNFHLECISSIF
+531 ND
-546 NVFYQILKYIFFKKS
+546 FK
-561 ITSS
+561 IEVRR

>member
-1 MISAESKEL
+1 MISAESKDL

-22 LIKYWLQRSKPTE
+22 LIKYWLQRSKPRE
-35 IRELLHNDD
+35 IQELLHGDD
-44 DKTDNLILMVMVFIM
+44 DKMDNLILMVMVFIM

-80 LADVYDYEPESA
+80 LADVYDYEPELA
-92 KILADYIITDV
+92 KILADYIVTDV

-116 YNSDE
+116 YNSDA

-131 LEQQSGSY
+131 IEQKSGSY

-218 EIVTQVKDSFED
+218 EIVAQVRDSFED

-247 AIADAQIN
+247 AIVDAQIN
-255 TDENIGQTEQE
+255 KNDNIGQTEQE

-272 NIDTVISEQSRVFNQ
+272 NVDTVISEQSHVFNQ

-295 ADLLDDSFSYLQAGR
+295 ANLLDDSFSYLQAGR
-310 FDLEQELLLPLQKM
+310 FDLEQEILLPLQKM
-324 QLQDTRN
+324 QLQDFEN
-331 VGKLFAPL
+331 VGKLFTPL
-339 YRPIFSH
+339 YCPSFPH
-346 MFGIDLFYSRQNAI
+346 LFGLDFFYSRQNAI
-360 REGNR
+360 RESSRN
-365 DDGIDIISDDNAET
+365 DGIDIVNGDNAET
-379 AADIRNKRYVEIIR
+379 AADIRNKRYVEIIK
-393 ELLTFADKNS
+393 ELLSFADQNAV
-403 IFCFSDYLAVVPKEQ
+403 FRFSDYLQSVSKEQ
-418 VQEQIREKSLPDVML
+418 LQKQLQEKSLPDVML
-433 KLYGLGEIDIA
+433 KLYGMGEIDIA
-444 GWRAEQHDII
+444 GWRSAQHDII
-454 VPVGEFDLS
+454 EPVGEFDLS
-463 YCLSELPIEL
+463 YCLSELPKEL
-473 VQMQTILIQKLDEV
+473 VQMQMILIHKLEEM
-487 ITLSDETGN
+487 ITLPDGMEH
-496 SIKINKY
+496 SIKIN
-503 FPHSQFTFSHNPIN
+503 
-517 KSNRNFFYFISFIN
+517 
-531 TSNDNFHLECISSIF
+531 D
-546 NVFYQILKYIFFKKS
+546 FK
-561 ITSS
+561 IEVR

>member
-22 LIKYWLQRSKPTE
+22 LIKYWLQRSKPRE
-35 IRELLHNDD
+35 ISELLHNDD

-70 KQDITAFLRE
+70 KQDVTAFLRE

-92 KILADYIITDV
+92 KMLTDYIITDV

-218 EIVTQVKDSFED
+218 EIVAQVRDSFED

-255 TDENIGQTEQE
+255 TDKNIGQIEQE

-272 NIDTVISEQSRVFNQ
+272 NIDIVISEQSRVFNQ
-287 KFSLSELY
+287 KFTLAELY
-295 ADLLDDSFSYLQAGR
+295 AVLLDDSFSYLQAGR
-310 FDLEQELLLPLQKM
+310 FDIEQELLLPLQKM
-324 QLQDTRN
+324 QLFDTRS
-331 VGKLFAPL
+331 VGRLFTPL
-339 YRPIFSH
+339 YRPSFPH
-346 MFGIDLFYSRQNAI
+346 LFGLDFFYSRQNDI
-360 REGNR
+360 RESNR
-365 DDGIDIISDDNAET
+365 DDGIDIKSEYAVENV
-379 AADIRNKRYVEIIR
+379 ADIRNKRYVDIISG
-393 ELLTFADKNS
+393 LLSYTENKPV
-403 IFCFSDYLAVVPKEQ
+403 FCFSEYLASVSKEQ
-418 VQEQIREKSLPDVML
+418 LQEQMQEKSLPDVML
-433 KLYGLGEIDIA
+433 KLYGIGEIDVA
-444 GWRAEQHDII
+444 GWRSEQQNII

-463 YCLSELPIEL
+463 YCLSELPKEF
-473 VQMQTILIQKLDEV
+473 VQMESIMIHKLDEV
-487 ITLSDETGN
+487 VTLSDVAGG
-496 SIKINKY
+496 SIKM
-503 FPHSQFTFSHNPIN
+503 
-517 KSNRNFFYFISFIN
+517 
-531 TSNDNFHLECISSIF
+531 ND
-546 NVFYQILKYIFFKKS
+546 FK
-561 ITSS
+561 IEVRR

>member
-92 KILADYIITDV
+92 KLLADYIVTDV
-103 LQSNG
+103 LQSGG
-108 KVRSFDTF
+108 KVRLFDTF
-116 YNSDE
+116 QSGDE
-121 QFRDQRSLIL
+121 DFKEQSSLIL

-218 EIVTQVKDSFED
+218 EIVMQVRDSFED

-236 DIRTLVSAKLQ
+236 NIRMIIAAKFQ
-247 AIADAQIN
+247 AIADAQVN
-255 TDENIGQTEQE
+255 QNDNIGQTEQE

-272 NIDTVISEQSRVFNQ
+272 NIDTVISEQSCVFNQ

-295 ADLLDDSFSYLQAGR
+295 ANLLDDSFSYLQAGR
-310 FDLEQELLLPLQKM
+310 FDLEQELLFPLQKM
-324 QLQDTRN
+324 QLQDSKK
-331 VGKLFAPL
+331 VGRLFAPL
-339 YRPIFSH
+339 YRPSFPH
-346 MFGIDLFYSRQNAI
+346 LFGLDFFYSRQNAI
-360 REGNR
+360 RETSR
-365 DDGIDIISDDNAET
+365 DDGIDIMSEDNAET
-379 AADIRNKRYVEIIR
+379 AADIRNRRYVEIIKG
-393 ELLTFADKNS
+393 LLSFANQNTV
-403 IFCFSDYLAVVPKEQ
+403 FCFSDYLAFVSKEKL
-418 VQEQIREKSLPDVML
+418 QEQLQEKSLPDVML
-433 KLYGLGEIDIA
+433 KLYGLGKIDVA
-444 GWRAEQHDII
+444 GWRSAQHDII
-454 VPVGEFDLS
+454 EPVGEFDLS
-463 YCLSELPIEL
+463 YCLSELPQEL
-473 VQMQTILIQKLDEV
+473 VQMQMILIYKLDDV
-487 ITLSDETGN
+487 ITLSDDAGN
-496 SIKINKY
+496 CIKIN
-503 FPHSQFTFSHNPIN
+503 
-517 KSNRNFFYFISFIN
+517 NFKI
-531 TSNDNFHLECISSIF
+531 E
-546 NVFYQILKYIFFKKS
+546 VKR
-561 ITSS
+561 

>member
-80 LADVYDYEPESA
+80 LADVYGYEPESA
-92 KILADYIITDV
+92 KMLTDYIVTDV
-103 LQSNG
+103 LQSGG
-108 KVRSFDTF
+108 KVRRFDTF
-116 YNSDE
+116 DSHEEEFRE
-121 QFRDQRSLIL
+121 QGSLIL
-131 LEQQSGSY
+131 IEQQSGSY

-203 RCRTNISEVSIDEYE
+203 RCRTNISEVAIDEYE
-218 EIVTQVKDSFED
+218 EIIAQVKDSFED

-247 AIADAQIN
+247 AIADSEIKK
-255 TDENIGQTEQE
+255 DENIGQTEQE

-287 KFSLSELY
+287 KFTLSELY
-295 ADLLDDSFSYLQAGR
+295 AELLDDSFSYSQVGR
-310 FDLEQELLLPLQKM
+310 FDLEQELLLPLQRMHLKESK
-324 QLQDTRN
+324 DI
-331 VGKLFAPL
+331 GKLFAPL
-339 YRPIFSH
+339 YRPSFPNL
-346 MFGIDLFYSRQNAI
+346 FGLDFFYARQNVI
-360 REGNR
+360 RESSS
-365 DDGIDIISDDNAET
+365 DDSIDIASEDTAEN
-379 AADIRNKRYVEIIR
+379 AADIRNKRNVDIIR
-393 ELLTFADKNS
+393 GLLSYAENKPV
-403 IFCFSDYLAVVPKEQ
+403 FCFSEYIESVPKEQ
-418 VQEQIREKSLPDVML
+418 LQYQLQEKSLPDVML

-444 GWRAEQHDII
+444 GWRSEQQDII

-463 YCLSELPIEL
+463 YCLSELPEKL
-473 VQMQTILIQKLDEV
+473 VQMDSILIYKRDEV
-487 ITLSDETGN
+487 INLSDDAFG
-496 SIKINKY
+496 SIKM
-503 FPHSQFTFSHNPIN
+503 
-517 KSNRNFFYFISFIN
+517 
-531 TSNDNFHLECISSIF
+531 NDF
-546 NVFYQILKYIFFKKS
+546 NIEVKR
-561 ITSS
+561 